1 MALRREWS
9 GVSLLSILGL
19 TMGFGQ
25 IDPHRTKRSSLF
37 AVAAVSLVFN
47 YLFFAEYLSP
57 LRRVHIPYD
66 LEGYH
71 YPLVDYAFQALKAG
85 HFPEWDW
92 TIYCGQSF
100 VGNIQATL
108 FYPPTWLLFAANF
121 VRAHVSYQSL
131 QVFQLA
137 HVWLAFLLCYVWL
150 RGRRLEELAC
160 LLGASV
166 FAYSGYMLLQLQ
178 HQGLIGGYT
187 WFPLG
192 FLGIDQAAESKT
204 WRPFWKL
211 MAASALC
218 FLAGYPP
225 TWVVFAISMLTYAA
239 FARSPGIAIPGA
251 VASLAASFGLAMI
264 QLLPTLEA
272 TSLKMPELRY
282 GIGIKSWAFYLSYL
296 VPNFYNFGLK
306 VDVHTNPGKEYLYL
320 GAPAFL
326 GVLCL
331 IRRRSFRVVVPALA
345 SGLVCIIFL
354 TNPYGLVWSVI
365 QHSALLVQIV
375 RDWYFLAGV
384 HAALAGLAA
393 YGLDDFL
400 RRETGLVR
408 HGYGWAAMALLT
420 GWSLWS
426 LIRWLPSGPGFSYGL
441 PSIADPVIF
450 LILFAGGVYL
460 VRAEQGSARLL
471 LIATLLLAVGV
482 DYKVFGT
489 SKRFNASEDSGPR
502 FHAPNFFPQID
513 DTAYAQIR
521 AHRESRILF
530 DFGGPLPLSLRHYPG
545 LRTPQGF
552 DPLFA
557 TQYYDLIA
565 GDAHFQNSWEFD
577 INPDKSDLLRLLSV
591 RYFISTEYSP
601 HLAVY
606 RDNSAFGRIATDTT
620 FYRVFEYRDAQPSFG
635 WDSEG
640 DSTAK
645 ISRWM
650 PELREFIV
658 HSTTGGRF
666 TFHEQLWPGWQAFID
681 GKDVP
686 LERWHGAFQAVRVPA
701 GDHRILFRF
710 RSPGMRLGAWISL
723 VSLVSLLAL
732 LLPGIKLSF
741 TTKWVTRE

>member
-1 MALRREWS
+1 M
-9 GVSLLSILGL
+9 
-19 TMGFGQ
+19 
-25 IDPHRTKRSSLF
+25 KRSNIF
-37 AVAAVSLVFN
+37 AVAAVSLVFS

-100 VGNIQATL
+100 VGNIQAAL
-108 FYPPTWLLFAANF
+108 FYPPIWLLFAANI
-121 VRAHVSYQSL
+121 VRTHVSYQSL
-131 QVFQLA
+131 QVFELA

-192 FLGIDQAAESKT
+192 FLGIDEAAESRT
-204 WRPFWKL
+204 WRPLWKL

-225 TWVVFAISMLTYAA
+225 TWVVFATSMLTYAA
-239 FARSPGIAIPGA
+239 FGRSPGIMIPRS
-251 VASLAASFGLAMI
+251 VASLAASAGLAMI
-264 QLLPTLEA
+264 QLLPTWEA

-296 VPNFYNFGLK
+296 VPNFYNFGLT
-306 VDVHTNPGKEYLYL
+306 VDVQTNPGKEYLYL
-320 GAPAFL
+320 GAPAFI

-331 IRRRSFRVVVPALA
+331 MRRRSFRVVVPALA
-345 SGLVCIIFL
+345 SGLVCLIFL

-365 QHSALLVQIV
+365 RQSALLAQIV
-375 RDWYFLAGV
+375 RDWYFLAAV
-384 HAALAGLAA
+384 QAALAGLAA

-400 RRETGLVR
+400 RRRAGPVR
-408 HGYGWAAMALLT
+408 HEYAWAAMALLVA
-420 GWSLWS
+420 WSLWS
-426 LIRWLPSGPGFSYGL
+426 LIRWLPGGPGFSYGL
-441 PSIADPVIF
+441 PAIADPVIF
-450 LILFAGGVYL
+450 LILFAGGIYL
-460 VRAEQGSARLL
+460 VRAEQGSTRIL

-489 SKRFNASEDSGPR
+489 SKRFNASPR
-502 FHAPNFFPQID
+502 SDPRSYAPNFFPQMD
-513 DTAYAQIR
+513 GTSYGQIR
-521 AHRESRILF
+521 AHRESRILL
-530 DFGGPLPLSLRHYPG
+530 DIGGSLPLNFRHYPG

-552 DPLFA
+552 DPLFT
-557 TQYYDLIA
+557 TQYHELIA

-577 INPDKSDLLRLLSV
+577 INPDKSDLLRLLGV
-591 RYFISTEYSP
+591 RYVISTEQSP
-601 HLAVY
+601 HFAGY
-606 RDNSAFGRIATDTT
+606 RENSAFGRIGTDTT
-620 FYRVFEYRDAQPSFG
+620 FYKVFEYRDAQPSFG

-640 DSTAK
+640 DGTARVT
-645 ISRWM
+645 RWI
-650 PELREFIV
+650 PELREFRV

-666 TFHEQLWPGWQAFID
+666 TFHEQFWPGWQALID
-681 GKDVP
+681 GNDAL

-701 GDHRILFRF
+701 GDHSILFRF
-710 RSPGMRLGAWISL
+710 RSQGLRLGASISL
-723 VSLVSLLAL
+723 VSVVSLLAL

-741 TTKWVTRE
+741 TIKRVTRE